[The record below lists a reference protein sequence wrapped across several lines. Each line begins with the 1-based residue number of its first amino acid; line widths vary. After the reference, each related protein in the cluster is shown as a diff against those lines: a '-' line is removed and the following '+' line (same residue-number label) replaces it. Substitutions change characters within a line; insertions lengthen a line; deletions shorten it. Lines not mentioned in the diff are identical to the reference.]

1 MVYLREVSFT
11 FNPNDKKD
19 FIETNILKALDDF
32 ISFLSLKIRFSEIP
46 IVQSITIIIMDTL
59 IDFYEFER
67 NNHGEMDENLKVT
80 DLPSFYANI
89 QTNAESKNYDIPF
102 QIDSFTMTQFLTL
115 FSQWSSVMQY
125 INNKTNVDFIE
136 PLMVS
141 LDQINEIY
149 RQNVMNYQKSTKRRR
164 VNYVR
169 RMKRKMIEKRNFL
182 KRENQSRNKMD
193 LKDRF

>member
-1 MVYLREVSFT
+1 MVYLREASFT

-19 FIETNILKALDDF
+19 FIETNILKALVDF
-32 ISFLSLKIRFSEIP
+32 ISFPSLKICFSEIP

-59 IDFYEFER
+59 IDFYEFES

-125 INNKTNVDFIE
+125 INNKTNVAFIE
-136 PLMVS
+136 PLMV
-141 LDQINEIY
+141 
-149 RQNVMNYQKSTKRRR
+149 
-164 VNYVR
+164 
-169 RMKRKMIEKRNFL
+169 
-182 KRENQSRNKMD
+182 
-193 LKDRF
+193 